1 MTKARKI
8 GAAEPW
14 VGILLGWTFASSLLF
29 LSTCRKD
36 PTLEEAQKREATAQ
50 VEAYKSKIVLSQIG
64 LAKGENYLGQIVYY
78 VEGTV
83 KNEGERIVQRIDLT
97 FLFKD
102 SLNQVVLKETRKAVD
117 YKNKKGLESQKSIN
131 FQVGF
136 DHLPHDWDHRIPEVQ
151 LTNVIFK

>member
-14 VGILLGWTFASSLLF
+14 VGILLGWTLASSLLF
-29 LSTCRKD
+29 LSICSKD
-36 PTLEEAQKREATAQ
+36 PTLEEAQKREGIAQ
-50 VEAYKSKIVLSQIG
+50 VEAYKSKIVLSRIG

-102 SLNQVVLKETRKAVD
+102 SLNQVVLKETRKTKIRRD
-117 YKNKKGLESQKSIN
+117 WNLKNPSTFKSVLIIYLMIGTI
-131 FQVGF
+131 GF
-136 DHLPHDWDHRIPEVQ
+136 LRSS
-151 LTNVIFK
+151 

>member
-1 MTKARKI
+1 MTKARKLRP
-8 GAAEPW
+8 AEPW
-14 VGILLGWTFASSLLF
+14 VGILLVWIATSPWLF

-36 PTLEEAQKREATAQ
+36 ATLEETQRQEATAQ
-50 VEAYKSKIVLSQIG
+50 VEADKSRIVLSEIG

-78 VEGTV
+78 VEGSA
-83 KNEGERIVQRIDLT
+83 KNEGERVVQRIDLT

-117 YKNKKGLESQKSIN
+117 YKNKKGLESRKAIN

-136 DHLPHDWDHRIPEVQ
+136 DRLPRDWDHRIPEIQVA
-151 LTNVIFK
+151 NVIFK

>member
-8 GAAEPW
+8 RAAEPW
-14 VGILLGWTFASSLLF
+14 VGILLGWAFASSLLF
-29 LSTCRKD
+29 LSNCSKD

-50 VEAYKSKIVLSQIG
+50 VEAYKSKIVLSRIG

-102 SLNQVVLKETRKAVD
+102 SLNQVVLKETRKSVD

-136 DHLPHDWDHRIPEVQ
+136 DHLPHDWDHRIPEIQ

>member
-8 GAAEPW
+8 RTAEPW
-14 VGILLGWTFASSLLF
+14 VGILLGWTCSLLF

-36 PTLEEAQKREATAQ
+36 STIEEMQKREGIAQ
-50 VEAYKSKIVLSQIG
+50 VEAYKSKIVLSRIG

-117 YKNKKGLESQKSIN
+117 YKNKKGLESRKAIN

-136 DHLPHDWDHRIPEVQ
+136 DRLPRDWDHRIPEIQVA
-151 LTNVIFK
+151 NVIFK

>member
-8 GAAEPW
+8 RTAEPW
-14 VGILLGWTFASSLLF
+14 VGILLGWTCSLLF

-36 PTLEEAQKREATAQ
+36 STIEEMQKREATAQ
-50 VEAYKSKIVLSQIG
+50 VEAYKSRIVLSEIG

-78 VEGTV
+78 VEGSA
-83 KNEGERIVQRIDLT
+83 KNEGKRVVQRIDLT

-117 YKNKKGLESQKSIN
+117 YKNKKGLESQKAIN

-136 DHLPHDWDHRIPEVQ
+136 DRLPRDWDHRIPEVQ